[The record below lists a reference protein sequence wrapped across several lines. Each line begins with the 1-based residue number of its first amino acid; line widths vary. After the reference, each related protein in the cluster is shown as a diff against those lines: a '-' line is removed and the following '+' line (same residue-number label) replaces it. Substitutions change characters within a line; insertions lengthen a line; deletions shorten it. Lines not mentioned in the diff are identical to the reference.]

1 MMDILALIREATADF
16 KAKINLMLGRGIVS
30 KVNDAAAIQLIRGK
44 LMDGEDYD
52 QMERVQ
58 QYGFTSVPKAGAEF
72 LSTFIGGN
80 RDHSVI
86 VAVDDRRFRL
96 RGLRDGEMAIYD
108 DQGQK
113 VHLTRNGIVIDGGG
127 KPISIQNTPEV
138 DMTTPLVKMSGDLK
152 VVGSIS
158 ADGDISDHGNK
169 KMSAMRTVYNDHD
182 HANPEGGRVGKDQV
196 KM

>member
-1 MMDILALIREATADF
+1 MMDILAAIREATADMRG
-16 KAKINLMLGRGIVS
+16 KINLMLGRGIVS
-30 KVNDAAAIQLIRGK
+30 KVSDVGAIQLIRGK

-86 VAVDDRRFRL
+86 VAVDDRRYRL
-96 RGLRDGEMAIYD
+96 RGLKDGEMAIYD

-113 VHLTRNGIVIDGGG
+113 VHLTRTGIVIDGGG
-127 KPISIQNTPEV
+127 KPITIQNAPEV
-138 DMTTPLVKMSGDLK
+138 DINTPLVKMAGDLK
-152 VVGSIS
+152 VTGSIS
-158 ADGDISDHGNK
+158 ADGDVSDHGNK
-169 KMSAMRTVYNDHD
+169 KMSSMRAVYNNHD
-182 HANPEGGRVGKDQV
+182 HSNPEGGRVGKDQGQ
-196 KM
+196 M

>member
-1 MMDILALIREATADF
+1 MMDILALVREATADM
-16 KAKINLMLGRGIVS
+16 KGKINLMLGRGIVS
-30 KVNDAAAIQLIRGK
+30 KANDGGAIQLIRGK
-44 LMDGEDYD
+44 LMYGEDYD
-52 QMERVQ
+52 QMEHLQ
-58 QYGFTSVPKAGAEF
+58 PYGFTSVPKEGAEL

-80 RDHSVI
+80 RDHPVI
-86 VAVDDRRFRL
+86 VVVGDRRYRL
-96 RGLRDGEMAIYD
+96 RGLQDGEMAIYD

-127 KPISIQNTPEV
+127 KPITIQNAPEV
-138 DMTTPLVKMSGDLK
+138 DMNTPLVKVSGDLE
-152 VVGSIS
+152 VTGNIS

-169 KMSAMRTVYNDHD
+169 KMSAMRSVFNDHD